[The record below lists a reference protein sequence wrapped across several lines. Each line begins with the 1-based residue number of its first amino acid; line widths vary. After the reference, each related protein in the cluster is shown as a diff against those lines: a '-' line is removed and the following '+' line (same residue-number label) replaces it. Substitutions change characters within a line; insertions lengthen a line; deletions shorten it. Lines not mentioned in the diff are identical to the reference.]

1 MFPLFRIKC
10 HNKSFMCT
18 MRQILG
24 GMVHSNYQWPVEN
37 MLHALK
43 VPTSAVAIV
52 LFPFYVV
59 MVAMNKGLPLQGL
72 LLVESAFTFKTL
84 C

>member
-43 VPTSAVAIV
+43 VPTRAVAIA
-52 LFPFYVV
+52 LFPFLD
-59 MVAMNKGLPLQGL
+59 AGAS
-72 LLVESAFTFKTL
+72 LVLSF
-84 C
+84 

>member
-1 MFPLFRIKC
+1 
-10 HNKSFMCT
+10 MCT

-43 VPTSAVAIV
+43 VPTRAVAIA
-52 LFPFYVV
+52 LFPFF
-59 MVAMNKGLPLQGL
+59 L
-72 LLVESAFTFKTL
+72 LSFIFGHGHNELGPSVKKMAFLLTGSL
-84 C
+84 INPAL

>member
-1 MFPLFRIKC
+1 
-10 HNKSFMCT
+10 MCT

-59 MVAMNKGLPLQGL
+59 MVAMNKGLHYAKFFYWGVPTKK
-72 LLVESAFTFKTL
+72 VEKNMV
-84 C
+84 

>member
-43 VPTSAVAIV
+43 VPTRAVAIV

-59 MVAMNKGLPLQGL
+59 MVAMNKGLPLPGP
-72 LLVESAFTFKTL
+72 SPG
-84 C
+84 

>member
-1 MFPLFRIKC
+1 
-10 HNKSFMCT
+10 MCT

-43 VPTSAVAIV
+43 VPTRAVAIV

-59 MVAMNKGLPLQGL
+59 MVAMNKGLTR
-72 LLVESAFTFKTL
+72 AFSWLKAL
-84 C
+84 SHLGHY